1 MRFLLVLIV
10 LAASPASAAVNV
22 VDGDTLRIDGARVR
36 LWGFDAPERRQSCR
50 IDGVERPIGEE
61 ATDRLR
67 SILAQ
72 GELRCRTRDRDRYGR
87 EVAECWVGSQSI
99 GDLMVRSGW
108 AWALPRYSRDLY
120 LAAQEEAE
128 RADRGV
134 WAGRGH
140 CEAPAR
146 FRKDHRR

>member
-1 MRFLLVLIV
+1 MRFLLVLIL
-10 LAASPASAAVNV
+10 LAASPVLAAVHV
-22 VDGDTLRIDGARVR
+22 VDGDTIRIDGQRVR
-36 LWGFDAPERRQSCR
+36 LWGFDAPEKRQSCR
-50 IDGVERPIGEE
+50 IDGVERSIGEE

-67 SILAQ
+67 SILSE
-72 GELRCRTRDRDRYGR
+72 GELRCRTRDKDRYGR

-99 GDLMVRSGW
+99 GEMMVRSGW

-120 LAAQEEAE
+120 LPAQEEAE
-128 RADRGV
+128 RAGRGV

-146 FRKDHRR
+146 FRQEHRH